1 MKTESLMP
9 HSVIKEIYGHELYE
23 YMLVVHPDNN
33 VQEKVMT
40 EKQSFYDEYKAPVF
54 VETSPHIIVSGFFAK
69 EAMEDTLI
77 RWMQRICQQQQSF
90 TVTLNNYSGFPPHT
104 IYLRVQNEN
113 PFQKLITDLKTL
125 NNYISS
131 CACPPMQFISK
142 PHVSIA
148 GKLSEEVYSKAL
160 IQYSHKTFHES
171 FVVNE
176 LQLLKRKHEYD
187 VCKSVNVFGLQ
198 PEEKPCA
205 VCF

>member
-1 MKTESLMP
+1 MKTKPLMS
-9 HSVIKEIYGHELYE
+9 HAVIKEIYGHELYE
-23 YMLVVHPDNN
+23 YMLVAHPDNI
-33 VQEKVMT
+33 VQKKVMT
-40 EKQSFYDEYKAPVF
+40 EKQSFYDEYKNRVPV
-54 VETSPHIIVSGFFAK
+54 ENSPYITVSGFFAK

-77 RWMQRICQQQQSF
+77 RWIQRICRQQQSF

-104 IYLRVQNEN
+104 IYLRIQNEN
-113 PFQKLITDLKTL
+113 PFQKLITGLKAL

-131 CACPPMQFISK
+131 CACPPVQFISK

-187 VCKSVNVFGLQ
+187 VCKPVNVFGLQ
-198 PEEKPCA
+198 PEENPCA
-205 VCF
+205 IYF